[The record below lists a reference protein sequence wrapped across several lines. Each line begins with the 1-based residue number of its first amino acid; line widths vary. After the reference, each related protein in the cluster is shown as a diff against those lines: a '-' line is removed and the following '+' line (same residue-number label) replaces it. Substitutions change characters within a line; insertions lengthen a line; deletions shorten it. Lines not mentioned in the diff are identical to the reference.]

1 MIYFYIQKPYFTVIY
16 IYPAIICI
24 LLISLGIFMARFWS
38 FLILLALL
46 TLVGGAIYLM
56 FAPIEA
62 PKEHIE
68 KTLPDKNFPK

>member
-1 MIYFYIQKPYFTVIY
+1 
-16 IYPAIICI
+16 
-24 LLISLGIFMARFWS
+24 
-38 FLILLALL
+38 LLALIAG
-46 TLVGGAIYLM
+46 TVYLM

>member
-1 MIYFYIQKPYFTVIY
+1 
-16 IYPAIICI
+16 
-24 LLISLGIFMARFWS
+24 MARFWS

-46 TLVGGAIYLM
+46 ALIAGTVYLM